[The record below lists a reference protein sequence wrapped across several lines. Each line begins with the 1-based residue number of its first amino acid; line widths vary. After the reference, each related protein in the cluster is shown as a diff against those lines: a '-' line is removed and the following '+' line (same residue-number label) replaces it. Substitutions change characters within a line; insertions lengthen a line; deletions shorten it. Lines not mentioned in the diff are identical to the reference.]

1 MKALVTHKS
10 PTSGFS
16 LQDSLQSGIIGR
28 LLLAL
33 EKIKLALAD
42 ADLTLSFPRVIVCG
56 QENSG
61 KSSVLERIC
70 MLPFFPRKD
79 VVTTRMPILLRLHNM
94 NARQLV
100 DKVAELSFDAGQE
113 LPFEPTAFYI
123 KVSFTCQN
131 ISEHKEYAILPDQTE
146 KMNAV
151 IEECQS
157 FILRRMEKQ
166 RTGSSTMVEEPLSLQ
181 MWGTSC
187 PDLEL
192 VDLPGLF
199 AAWTEG
205 EQKDVVEA
213 SRRITRRYLQDPNT
227 IPVVVVDATTTSV
240 RANVAF
246 EMLQQ
251 IPGKV
256 DVAIGA
262 LTFSD
267 RCALPSHSRSDP
279 FKRLK
284 ERTRGT
290 AVDCP
295 KLGGGYVALSNRDT

>member
-1 MKALVTHKS
+1 MKREEKALVSHGKTVK
-10 PTSGFS
+10 GFS

-28 LLLAL
+28 LLEAL
-33 EKIKLALAD
+33 EKIKTALAE
-42 ADLTLSFPRVIVCG
+42 ADVKLSFPRVIVCG

-79 VVTTRMPILLRLHNM
+79 VVTTRMPIFLRLHNVTLK
-94 NARQLV
+94 QLRS
-100 DKVAELSFDAGQE
+100 KVADLSADAGRE
-113 LPFEPTAFYI
+113 LPFDESAFYI
-123 KVSFTCQN
+123 KVSFTWNQF
-131 ISEHKEYAILPDQTE
+131 SEHREFAVLPHQTE
-146 KMNAV
+146 EMNRV
-151 IEECQS
+151 IEECQA
-157 FILRRMEKQ
+157 FVLDRMEKQ
-166 RTGSSTMVEEPLSLQ
+166 QRGSSTMIEEPLSLE
-181 MWGTSC
+181 MWGMST

-205 EQKDVVEA
+205 EQKDVVDA
-213 SRRITRRYLQDPNT
+213 SRRITRKYLQDPNT

-256 DVAIGA
+256 DVAERPIRCSSTHPRGA
-262 LTFSD
+262 
-267 RCALPSHSRSDP
+267 
-279 FKRLK
+279 
-284 ERTRGT
+284 E
-290 AVDCP
+290 
-295 KLGGGYVALSNRDT
+295 